1 MICQAGCMVDTYRM
15 CQERAH
21 EHSAGKD
28 MTSSSYIKINNYV
41 KAKANDHVY

>member
-1 MICQAGCMVDTYRM
+1 MNCQAGSMVVTYGM

-21 EHSAGKD
+21 EHSAGKG

-41 KAKANDHVY
+41 MAKANDHVY